1 MNKKILQRIIFIIIL
16 VAGGILVVGDFK
28 PVITLIGLGLLVV
41 VIIVE
46 FIYMITTIIGFS
58 RQSEQELQEGEIPEI
73 DEHRWHYG
81 ESNNH
86 IERQKRFIYC
96 FYNYS
101 DWMKTVI
108 EDLDVAKLQKR
119 KNYLKSRNR
128 SWDKMVNSLES
139 VILSLTASACCDF
152 VGGESEH
159 FPVLSVIVGVTGVI
173 MLIVIY
179 KSLKANDVTTL
190 QDSVDEYEIGLID
203 SKIKEIHDKIETSC
217 GDKSDMEIEKYII
230 NFQTLLIRHIWD
242 CRRSL
247 KKAGIDAESVMHD
260 IDDLKLCVGNYR
272 NCLYRYVEIDTIG
285 GFMLYDSNK
294 TLIESYEL
302 LSDILNRLQSVMVI
316 TYNENLQDFNSVG
329 KAEIWATDKS
339 RRQ

>member
-230 NFQTLLIRHIWD
+230 NFQTRLIRHIWD

-247 KKAGIDAESVMHD
+247 KKAGIDAESVMRD
-260 IDDLKLCVGNYR
+260 IDDMKLCVGNYS